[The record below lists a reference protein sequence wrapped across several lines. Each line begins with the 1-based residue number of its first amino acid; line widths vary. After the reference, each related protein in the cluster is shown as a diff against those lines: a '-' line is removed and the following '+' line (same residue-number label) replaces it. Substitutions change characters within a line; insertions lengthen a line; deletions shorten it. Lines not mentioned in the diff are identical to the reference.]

1 MGRKAVV
8 PYGLY
13 MGRGFFSPA
22 FAKDTGV
29 TPEDLKIFWEAM
41 VNMWDLDHSAARGFM
56 SIQGLYVFTH
66 DNPLGNA
73 PSHMLFD
80 RVTAALREEV
90 KITGRVARSFDDYEM
105 LVDDE
110 DLPDGVSITRLI
122 G

>member
-1 MGRKAVV
+1 
-8 PYGLY
+8 
-13 MGRGFFSPA
+13 
-22 FAKDTGV
+22 
-29 TPEDLKIFWEAM
+29 M